1 MPSLPVRSDHR
12 FFGKAVLSMCI
23 AYGLNWLYFDVD
35 NTNLLVHAVRRHF
48 ASSIIYGL
56 AHLPFIM
63 VLTSLIWLMIGHYL
77 GWRRIGISCNSKRL
91 S

>member
-1 MPSLPVRSDHR
+1 MLVAHFS

-35 NTNLLVHAVRRHF
+35 NTNLQIHAIRRHF
-48 ASSIIYGL
+48 LSSVIYGL

-63 VLTSLIWLMIGHYL
+63 VSPHLEWLRVGYYAR
-77 GWRRIGISCNSKRL
+77 WRRLGVSRHCK
-91 S
+91 